1 MAFENI
7 SFTKSVSSTSE
18 GGAPKKLLACAE
30 CDLGPLGMTIGT
42 DYWLLANRVA
52 YKT

>member
-7 SFTKSVSSTSE
+7 SFTKPVSSTSE

-30 CDLGPLGMTIGT
+30 CDLGPLGMAIGT